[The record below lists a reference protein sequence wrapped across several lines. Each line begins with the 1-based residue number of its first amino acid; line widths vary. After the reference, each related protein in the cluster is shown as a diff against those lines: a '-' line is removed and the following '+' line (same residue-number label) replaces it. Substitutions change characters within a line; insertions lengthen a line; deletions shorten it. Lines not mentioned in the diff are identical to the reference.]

1 MSRGTKVP
9 GFINLL
15 PDEISKPKRTGPE
28 EVIPVPNSAMPDF
41 GTPDILIPDNFWS
54 NLKQFLFERPVKVTE
69 RSDVPFTKNNFGS
82 GLKDNL
88 KFFLS
93 APAAPKHITNKRLEI
108 EWGGAFGSFSSRV
121 KDFFNPPKQAPLPP
135 GIQPVKVKD
144 IWSKNENF
152 SWTQLIAF
160 AVHAGVIALLITPFF
175 IGLTRP
181 IKAVNKQ
188 SDVTPID
195 LSPYIAKLPAGA
207 DKAGGG
213 GGGGDRSVLPATKG
227 KAPKFAMTQF
237 TPPTA
242 VIKNPQPKLAMDPT
256 LLGPPDLKVANP
268 NLSNFGDPMA
278 AVVNLSNGTGGGG
291 GIGSGEAGGIG
302 SGSGGGLGPGEGG
315 GTGGGAFHAGV
326 NGVGMPSCFYM
337 PNPPYSEE
345 ARKAKYSGIVLV
357 EAVVNLDG
365 HLSNLKL
372 IKSPGLGLDENT
384 ITTLKTWR
392 CKAATGSSG
401 KPVPTIVTFEVNFRL
416 Y

>member
-1 MSRGTKVP
+1 VQ

-28 EVIPVPNSAMPDF
+28 EIIPVSNEALPDF
-41 GTPDILIPDNFWS
+41 GTPSILIPDNFWS
-54 NLKQFLFERPVKVTE
+54 NLKQFLFEKPVKIVE
-69 RSDVPFTKNNFGS
+69 RSDVPFHKNSFGS
-82 GLKDNL
+82 SMGENL
-88 KFFLS
+88 KFFFS
-93 APAAPKHITNKRLEI
+93 SPAAPKHVTNKRLEVD
-108 EWGGAFGSFSSRV
+108 WGGNFGGFVDRI
-121 KDFFNPPKQAPLPP
+121 KDVFNPPKVAPLPP
-135 GIQPVKVKD
+135 GIHPVKVKD
-144 IWSKNENF
+144 IWSKDENF
-152 SWTQLIAF
+152 GWTQAIAF
-160 AVHAGVIALLITPFF
+160 AVHAGVIALLITPFI
-175 IGLTRP
+175 IGLTTP
-181 IKAVNKQ
+181 TKAKNKQ
-188 SDVTPID
+188 IDVTPLDI
-195 LSPYIAKLPAGA
+195 SPYIAKLPAGA

-213 GGGGDRSVLPATKG
+213 GGGGDRSITPATKG
-227 KAPKFAMTQF
+227 KAPKFSMTQF

-242 VIKNPQPKLAMDPT
+242 VIKNPNPKLAMDPS
-256 LLGPPDLKVANP
+256 LLGPPDLKIANP

-278 AVVNLSNGTGGGG
+278 AEVNMSNGPGGGG

-384 ITTLKTWR
+384 LTTLKTWR
-392 CKAATGSSG
+392 CKAATGPSG
-401 KPVPTIVTFEVNFRL
+401 KPVATIVTFEVNFRL

>member
-1 MSRGTKVP
+1 VP

-28 EVIPVPNSAMPDF
+28 EIIPVPKEAMPDF
-41 GTPDILIPDNFWS
+41 GTPTILIPDNFWS
-54 NLKQFLFERPVKVTE
+54 NLKQFLFEKPVKVIE
-69 RSDVPFTKNNFGS
+69 RSDVPFHKNTFGS
-82 GLKDNL
+82 SMSENL
-88 KFFLS
+88 KFFFS
-93 APAAPKHITNKRLEI
+93 SPPAPKHVTNKRMEVD
-108 EWGGAFGSFSSRV
+108 WGGNFGGFADRI

-135 GIQPVKVKD
+135 GIHPVKVKD
-144 IWSKNENF
+144 IWSKDENF
-152 SWTQLIAF
+152 GWTQAIAF
-160 AVHAGVIALLITPFF
+160 VVHAGVIALLIAPFI
-175 IGLTRP
+175 IGLTTP
-181 IKAVNKQ
+181 TKAKNKQ
-188 SDVTPID
+188 VDVTPLDI
-195 LSPYIAKLPAGA
+195 SPYIAKLPAGA

-213 GGGGDRSVLPATKG
+213 GGGGDRSITPATKG
-227 KAPKFAMTQF
+227 KAPKFSMTQF

-242 VIKNPQPKLAMDPT
+242 VIKNPNPKLAMDPS

-268 NLSNFGDPMA
+268 NLANFGDPMA
-278 AVVNLSNGTGGGG
+278 AEVNMSNGPGGGG

-357 EAVVNLDG
+357 EAIVNLDG

-384 ITTLKTWR
+384 LTTLKTWR
-392 CKAATGSSG
+392 CKAATGPSG
-401 KPVPTIVTFEVNFRL
+401 KPVATIVTFEVNFRL

>member
-1 MSRGTKVP
+1 MQ

-28 EVIPVPNSAMPDF
+28 EIVPVPKEALPDF
-41 GTPDILIPDNFWS
+41 GTPSILIPDNFWS
-54 NLKQFLFERPVKVTE
+54 NLKQFLFEKPVKVIE
-69 RSDVPFTKNNFGS
+69 RSDVPFHKNTFGS
-82 GLKDNL
+82 GLRENL

-93 APAAPKHITNKRLEI
+93 APAAPKQVTNKRLEVD
-108 EWGGAFGSFSSRV
+108 WGGNFGGFVDRI
-121 KDFFNPPKQAPLPP
+121 KDVFNPPKVAPLPP
-135 GIQPVKVKD
+135 GIHPVKVKD
-144 IWSKNENF
+144 IWSKDENF
-152 SWTQLIAF
+152 GWTQAIAF
-160 AVHAGVIALLITPFF
+160 AVHAGVIALLITPFI
-175 IGLTRP
+175 IGLTTP
-181 IKAVNKQ
+181 TKAKNKQ
-188 SDVTPID
+188 LDVTPLDI
-195 LSPYIAKLPAGA
+195 SPYIAKLPAGA

-227 KAPKFAMTQF
+227 KAPKFSMTQF

-242 VIKNPQPKLAMDPT
+242 VIKNPNPKLAMDPT

-278 AVVNLSNGTGGGG
+278 AEVNMSNGTGGGG

-384 ITTLKTWR
+384 LTTLKTWR
-392 CKAATGSSG
+392 CKAATGPSG
-401 KPVPTIVTFEVNFRL
+401 KPVATIVTFEVNFRL

>member
-1 MSRGTKVP
+1 MP

-15 PDEISKPKRTGPE
+15 PEELSRPKRTGPE
-28 EVIPVPNSAMPDF
+28 EVIPVPNAALPDF

-54 NLKQFLFERPVKVTE
+54 NLKQFLFERPVKVIE
-69 RSDVPFTKNNFGS
+69 RSDVPFTKNSFGS
-82 GLKDNL
+82 SMGENL
-88 KFFLS
+88 KFFFS
-93 APAAPKHITNKRLEI
+93 SPAAPKHVTNKRLEVD
-108 EWGGAFGSFSSRV
+108 WGGNFGGFVDRL
-121 KDFFNPPKQAPLPP
+121 KELFHPPKPAPLPP
-135 GIQPVKVKD
+135 GIKLVKVKD
-144 IWSKNENF
+144 IWSKDENF
-152 SWTQLIAF
+152 GWTQAIAF
-160 AVHAGVIALLITPFF
+160 AAHASIIALLIAPIFVF
-175 IGLTRP
+175 TRP
-181 IKAVNKQ
+181 TKAINKQ
-188 SDVTPID
+188 TNLTPID
-195 LSPYIAKLPAGA
+195 ISPYIAKLPAGA

-213 GGGGDRSVLPATKG
+213 GGGGDRSPQPATKG
-227 KAPKFAMTQF
+227 KAPRFSMTQF

-242 VIKNPQPKLAMDPT
+242 VIKNPNPKLAMDPT

-278 AVVNLSNGTGGGG
+278 TTVTMSNGPGGGG
-291 GIGSGEAGGIG
+291 GIGSGEGGGIG

-315 GTGGGAFHAGV
+315 GTGGGMFHAGV

-345 ARKAKYSGIVLV
+345 ARKAKYSGLVLV

-365 HLSNLKL
+365 HLSGLRL

-384 ITTLKTWR
+384 LNTLKTWR
-392 CKAATGSSG
+392 CKAATGPSG